1 MFDLLPA
8 KVRARRSGPSRAAYC
23 VLLLALSAAL
33 CGCGLG
39 QRAYLSSRAEKEAER
54 IPETG
59 SRADIMRAAAEH
71 PDAALLSPAF
81 YREATP
87 DDVGRALQVVDPT
100 RLKHSKVE
108 VRKLSGGGGGGGGG
122 WNDIGYGTVL
132 AAVGMGTLLPVY
144 EMKSYTVNPVPT
156 ALEHSRH
163 PEVIAMLGN
172 AGCKMTGWI
181 GFYISRY
188 KSYNGNPETLAL
200 LLSYEPDPVQS
211 ASILND
217 IVHGSDRRFPP
228 EALRVFL
235 DKARRGRKVLKED
248 DWYHAYAAKAVESGS
263 LEKLR
268 MVLEGG
274 ASPDEPWLDDSP
286 IVLAYKAG
294 RQDMVE
300 ALLAAGAKDEK
311 PVRRP

>member
-1 MFDLLPA
+1 MFDLFLA
-8 KVRARRSGPSRAAYC
+8 KGRGRGFGPSSAAYC
-23 VLLLALSAAL
+23 VLLLALGVAL

-87 DDVGRALQVVDPT
+87 EDVRRVLQYADPT
-100 RLKHSKVE
+100 KLKHSKVD

-122 WNDIGYGTVL
+122 LHDIGYGTVL
-132 AAVGMGTLLPVY
+132 AAVAMGTLLPVY
-144 EMKSYTVNPVPT
+144 ETKTYTVNPVPT
-156 ALEHSRH
+156 ALRHSRH
-163 PEVIAMLGN
+163 PEVIAMLGD

-181 GFYISRY
+181 DFYISRY
-188 KSYNGNPETLAL
+188 ASYKVNPEILAL

-211 ASILND
+211 ASILHD
-217 IVHGSDRRFPP
+217 LVHGGERYFPA

-235 DKARRGRKVLKED
+235 AKSRLGRKALKED
-248 DWYHAYAAKAVESGS
+248 DWYHAYAALAVESGS

-268 MVLEGG
+268 IVLEGG
-274 ASPDEPWLDDSP
+274 ASPDKTRLSESP

-294 RQDMVE
+294 RRDMV
-300 ALLAAGAKDEK
+300 ATLLAAGAKDEK
-311 PVRRP
+311 PVRWP